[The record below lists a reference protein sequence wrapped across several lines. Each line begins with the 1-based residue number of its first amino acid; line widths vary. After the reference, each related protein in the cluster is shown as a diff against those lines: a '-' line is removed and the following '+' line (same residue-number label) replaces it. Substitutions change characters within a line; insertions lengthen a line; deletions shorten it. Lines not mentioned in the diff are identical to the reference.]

1 MLAKDL
7 IKEFNEY
14 LIVEK
19 KASKNTIRNYIHDI
33 TIFIDYIEKEFGIL
47 KINDINKD
55 HIRLYLKSLS
65 NLSTSSISRI
75 MVSMRAFYK
84 FMLKEEYITT
94 NIMNHFD
101 LPKQQKKLPVV
112 LSEKEM
118 QNLLNNIGMND
129 FSSARNRAMIELLY
143 ATGLRVSEL
152 VSLSIYQLN
161 LKMKYL
167 SVIGKGDKERL
178 LPINDYTCEILT
190 KYIND
195 FRNIKL
201 DFQDNDLLFFNN
213 KFKPIT
219 REYFYMILKKEI
231 EKVGITKHVSPHT
244 IRHTFATHLYN
255 NGADLRSIQELLGH
269 SDLSTTTIYTHVSNK
284 HLIEDYNRFQS
295 RGKKEE

>member
-19 KASKNTIRNYIHDI
+19 KASKNTIRNYTHDVNM
-33 TIFIDYIEKEFGIL
+33 FIEYIEKEFGL
-47 KINDINKD
+47 VNINDINKD
-55 HIRLYLKSLS
+55 HIRIFLKSLS
-65 NLSTSSISRI
+65 NLSTSTVSRI

-94 NIMNHFD
+94 NIMKYFD
-101 LPKQQKKLPVV
+101 LPKPKKKLPVV
-112 LSEKEM
+112 LSEKEI
-118 QNLLNNIGMND
+118 NDLLNNIEMNN
-129 FSSARNRAMIELLY
+129 FPSARNRAMIELLY

-178 LPINDYTCEILT
+178 LPINDYTCDILS
-190 KYIND
+190 KYINEY
-195 FRNIKL
+195 RNVKL
-201 DFQDNDLLFFNN
+201 DFKDNDLLFFNN
-213 KFKPIT
+213 KFQPIT
-219 REYFYMILKKEI
+219 REYFYEILKKEI
-231 EKVGITKHVSPHT
+231 NKTGITKHVSPHT

-284 HLIEDYNRFQS
+284 HLIEDYNRFQT

>member
-1 MLAKDL
+1 MLAKVL

-19 KASKNTIRNYIHDI
+19 KSSKNTIRNYIHDVNM
-33 TIFIDYIEKEFGIL
+33 FIDYVEKEFDL
-47 KINDINKD
+47 VKINDINKD
-55 HIRLYLKSLS
+55 HIRIFLKSLS
-65 NLSTSSISRI
+65 NLSTSSVSRI

-84 FMLKEEYITT
+84 FMLKEEYINT
-94 NIMNHFD
+94 NIMKYFD
-101 LPKQQKKLPVV
+101 LPKPQKKLPVV

-118 QNLLNNIGMND
+118 NELLNNIEMKD
-129 FSSARNRAMIELLY
+129 FPSARNRAMIELLY

-152 VSLSIYQLN
+152 VSISIYQLN

-178 LPINDYTCEILT
+178 LPINDYTCDILS

-195 FRNIKL
+195 YRNVKL
-201 DFQDNDLLFFNN
+201 DFKDNDLLFFNN
-213 KFKPIT
+213 KFQPIT
-219 REYFYMILKKEI
+219 REYFYEILKKEI
-231 EKVGITKHVSPHT
+231 NKVGITKHVSPHT

-284 HLIEDYNRFQS
+284 HLIEDYNRFQT
-295 RGKKEE
+295 RGKKED